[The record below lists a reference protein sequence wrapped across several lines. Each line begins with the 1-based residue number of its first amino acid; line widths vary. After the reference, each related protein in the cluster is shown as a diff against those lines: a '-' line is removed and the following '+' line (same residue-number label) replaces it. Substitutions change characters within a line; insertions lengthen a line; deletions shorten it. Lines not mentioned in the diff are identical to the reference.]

1 MLDECQIA
9 ANGYDHAFFLDK
21 KANEDKTPVATVVA
35 PEGELKMD
43 VFTTM
48 PSVQFYTGNFLAG
61 TKGKSRH
68 YGNYSGLA
76 LETQYFPDGPN
87 HPEWHENQGI
97 LPANTAW
104 NSQTIYKFY
113 S

>member
-1 MLDECQIA
+1 M
-9 ANGYDHAFFLDK
+9 
-21 KANEDKTPVATVVA
+21 
-35 PEGELKMD
+35 
-43 VFTTM
+43 
-48 PSVQFYTGNFLAG
+48 
-61 TKGKSRH
+61 
-68 YGNYSGLA
+68 A

-87 HPEWHENQGI
+87 HPEWHENQGV